1 MWSLGLLRDTQLI
14 ITAHRHWEKGVP
26 VGLGIAPLW
35 DHPGV
40 SGSHQ
45 GQSMMCLDMP
55 FCTKKKKI
63 PRARKSSRK
72 SCKSD
77 CRADRIIWGGKIR
90 ILLLRHALLPGRCLP
105 VPVIFCSTLML
116 LLKGPL
122 KSLMTQIQPKSWNI
136 PQRDIAV
143 IGSVRS
149 WWNWGTMIWEHCFPC
164 GICSNVQFSEVTA
177 LPTSHGH
184 TARDAMPQGH
194 RILTK
199 NPATLLLTPESNF
212 CLCSSSCPCQYCS
225 GPLCPAF
232 TGIFSA
238 NKNRERDCGVVS

>member
-1 MWSLGLLRDTQLI
+1 MACLLTVSKPLPKILDFSLCHVKSWAPEGYPAHHHSPQALGERGSSGAGDCTPLRPPRCVRVSSGSE
-14 ITAHRHWEKGVP
+14 H
-26 VGLGIAPLW
+26 
-35 DHPGV
+35 GV
-40 SGSHQ
+40 SGHAI
-45 GQSMMCLDMP
+45 LYK
-55 FCTKKKKI
+55 KKKKI

-136 PQRDIAV
+136 PRRDIAV

-149 WWNWGTMIWEHCFPC
+149 W
-164 GICSNVQFSEVTA
+164 
-177 LPTSHGH
+177 
-184 TARDAMPQGH
+184 
-194 RILTK
+194 
-199 NPATLLLTPESNF
+199 
-212 CLCSSSCPCQYCS
+212 
-225 GPLCPAF
+225 
-232 TGIFSA
+232 
-238 NKNRERDCGVVS
+238 